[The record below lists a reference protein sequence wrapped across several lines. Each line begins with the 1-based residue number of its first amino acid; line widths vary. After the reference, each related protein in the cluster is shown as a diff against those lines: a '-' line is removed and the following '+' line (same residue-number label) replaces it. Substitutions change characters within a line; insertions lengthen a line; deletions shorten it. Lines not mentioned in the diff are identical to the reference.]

1 MNYLT
6 THLFQIA
13 PFRSVFIARLLMCWL
28 SSDTDSAPDKTS
40 KSVRFNENQMIP
52 YKKGRPGKIQNKKR
66 SSLRALRCGFSD
78 EPLHIHVSVVNNIP
92 LFTIAKRDVKIRI
105 I

>member
-6 THLFQIA
+6 THWFQIA
-13 PFRSVFIARLLMCWL
+13 PFRSVFIARLLVCWL
-28 SSDTDSAPDKTS
+28 SSDTDSAPVS

-52 YKKGRPGKIQNKKR
+52 YKKGRPGRPRNKKR